1 MRAEEF
7 KQLLEQR
14 PFVPFRIF
22 VTGGSTYDIL
32 HEDFVIVARSLVT
45 IGAVVGPDGIVDR
58 IVHVPLIHINKIEML
73 QPAAPTNA

>member
-1 MRAEEF
+1 MRPEEF
-7 KQLLEQR
+7 KLLLEQR

-32 HEDFVIVARSLVT
+32 HEDFIILSRSLVT
-45 IGAVVGPDGIVDR
+45 IGAVVGQDGIVER

-73 QPAAPTNA
+73 QPA

>member
-7 KQLLEQR
+7 KLLLEQK

-32 HEDFVIVARSLVT
+32 HEDFIILSRSW
-45 IGAVVGPDGIVDR
+45 
-58 IVHVPLIHINKIEML
+58 
-73 QPAAPTNA
+73 